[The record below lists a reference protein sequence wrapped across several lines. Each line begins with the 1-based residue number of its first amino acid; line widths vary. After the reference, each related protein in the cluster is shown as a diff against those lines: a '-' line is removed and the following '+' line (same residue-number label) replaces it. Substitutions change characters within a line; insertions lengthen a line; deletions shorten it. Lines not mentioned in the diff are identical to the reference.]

1 MDVYGRYTV
10 AWYSYI
16 DNYSNYCVYKP
27 TYNWGG
33 PSLWKNGGKIHY
45 KNDNYTWRFIAGKL
59 IEVKLGKFFIA
70 MFN

>member
-1 MDVYGRYTV
+1 MFMVDI

-33 PSLWKNGGKIHY
+33 PILWENGGKIHY
-45 KNDNYTWRFIAGKL
+45 KNDDYTWRFITGKL
-59 IEVKLGKFFIA
+59 IEVKFGNFS
-70 MFN
+70 